1 MCVCMSIIESFIIYN
16 ANMVS
21 ILNKNIIT
29 FANNKILSK
38 TFTLNLKF
46 SCKTISDIIQCTTFH
61 FEKKKKRK
69 NNFFKTHILLF

>member
-46 SCKTISDIIQCTTFH
+46 SCKTISDISQCTTFH
-61 FEKKKKRK
+61 FEKKKRK
-69 NNFFKTHILLF
+69 NNCCKTHILLF